1 VVTSHHLEEIEQL
14 AERVVVID
22 HGAVRADDTL
32 AAVVAGVARRRV
44 TLRGVTAE
52 GVLALDPDAAVTT
65 APDDGVVTA
74 VVSDSDALIRA
85 LVASG
90 APFTDLTVRGAS
102 LEEAFLTITKGAM
115 V

>member
-1 VVTSHHLEEIEQL
+1 
-14 AERVVVID
+14 
-22 HGAVRADDTL
+22 
-32 AAVVAGVARRRV
+32 V
-44 TLRGVTAE
+44 TLRGVSAE
-52 GVLALDPDAAVTT
+52 DVHALDPDATVSTD
-65 APDDGVVTA
+65 PVDGVVTA

-90 APFTDLTVRGAS
+90 APFTDLTVRGTS